1 MDLVIKRN
9 SLLIF
14 LLISS
19 LFAKES
25 VAVLELDPIGLTEE
39 EGHILTQRLSSE
51 FINSREYSVIA
62 LDKIK
67 KILRKKRYKNYV
79 DFHQYCID
87 KECAVNIGKIVTADY
102 IVIGSVSKLDSAY
115 KIDVQ
120 MIDVQNN
127 NIISTLIYNH
137 VGEIDILLS
146 EGAVSI
152 VRELSTAPPPSKDIS
167 RIAVNEVGHI
177 SIDSSPIGADV
188 FIDDKYI
195 SKTPMKSFDSPLG
208 MHKIMLQL
216 NDYDN
221 YSEII
226 NVRLQDTSYVNAQLS
241 KSAYGYLDFY
251 VFPENSNVLINNL
264 PLDTYTSD
272 SNLSDGSRIYSL
284 RVGKYDIVASQS
296 FYKLKKKHVEIDEG
310 LNTTVELYLKKKS
323 LLKATMLECLFP
335 GFGHYYSGEK
345 GKGSVV
351 FFSSI
356 LSLSSILMMADVY
369 AWDKAKYED
378 ANKAYLSATCMV
390 ECTEEKNDI
399 LYTYDLLQNALD
411 NKNNATINLVSTSS
425 VVFALWMW
433 DIISLRHHIKKEYYN
448 SEKIDFGINSIGQL
462 ELQIAF

>member
-1 MDLVIKRN
+1 MGLDIKKN
-9 SLLIF
+9 SLLIS

-19 LFAKES
+19 LFAKEF

-62 LDKIK
+62 LDKVK

-79 DFHQYCID
+79 DFHQYCIE

-115 KIDVQ
+115 KVDVK

-127 NIISTLIYNH
+127 NIVSTSIYNH
-137 VGEIDILLS
+137 VGEIEILLS
-146 EGAVSI
+146 EGIVSI
-152 VRELSTAPPPSKDIS
+152 ARELSPTPPQSPSPSKEIYE
-167 RIAVNEVGHI
+167 IAGNEVGHI
-177 SIDSSPIGADV
+177 FIDSSPKGADV
-188 FIDDKYI
+188 FIDDKYF
-195 SKTPMKSFDSPLG
+195 SKTPMESFDSPLG

-226 NVRLQDTSYVNAQLS
+226 NVRLQDTSYVNAQLN
-241 KSAYGYLDFY
+241 KSTYGYLDFY

-264 PLDTYTSD
+264 PLDAYSIYSNVSND
-272 SNLSDGSRIYSL
+272 SQIYSL
-284 RVGKYDIVASQS
+284 KIGKYDIVASKS
-296 FYKLKKKHVEIDEG
+296 FYKPIKEHVKIEEG
-310 LNTTVELYLKKKS
+310 LNTTVEFYLKKKS

-345 GKGSVV
+345 RKGFVIYFAGLIS
-351 FFSSI
+351 F
-356 LSLSSILMMADVY
+356 SSILMMSDVY
-369 AWDKAKYED
+369 TRENAKYED
-378 ANKAYLSATCMV
+378 ANKAYLAAT
-390 ECTEEKNDI
+390 EKNDI
-399 LYTYDLLQNALD
+399 LNKYDLLQHAWE
-411 NKNNATINLVSTSS
+411 NKNNATINLVSYSS
-425 VVFALWMW
+425 VAFALWTW
-433 DIISLRHHIKKEYYN
+433 DIISLRHYIKKEYYN
-448 SEKIDFGINSIGQL
+448 PEKMDFGINNIGQL